1 MKAFVTGSTGLLG
14 NNLVRA
20 LEARGSTVVGL
31 ARSPDKARR
40 LLGGTAARVVAGDME
55 RIAAFAPELDGC
67 DVVFHTA
74 AYFRE
79 YYGPGDHADALR
91 RINIDATLALMGEAD
106 RRGVKRFVHVS
117 SSGAIGMHADGRP
130 GDEQTPPSAEQLENL
145 YFRSKHE
152 GDQAIRGFSPA
163 HGLEVIEILPG
174 WMFGPGDAGPTGA
187 GQLTLDVIGRRIP
200 VTMAGGMC
208 VVDARDVADA
218 MVTAA
223 GRGRH
228 GDRFIVGGEFRT
240 MVDVIGALAAAGGVP
255 GPAFTMPVPVALA
268 AAHLS
273 ELVARVTKKTPLLPL
288 DGVRIAVKGQKVSS
302 ERAVRELGASFR
314 PFDRTARD
322 VVAWYR
328 QQGA

>member
-20 LEARGSTVVGL
+20 LEAQGATVVGL
-31 ARSPDKARR
+31 ARSADKARR
-40 LLGGTAARVVAGDME
+40 LLGDTSARVVAGDME
-55 RIAAFAPELDGC
+55 RIDAFASELDGC

-79 YYGPGDHADALR
+79 YYGPGDHAAALR
-91 RINIDATLALMGEAD
+91 RINVEATLALMAEAD
-106 RRGVKRFVHVS
+106 RRGVRRFVHVG
-117 SSGAIGMHADGRP
+117 SSGSIGMHPDGRP
-130 GDEQTPPSAEQLENL
+130 GDEQTPPGPAQLENL

-152 GDQAIRGFSPA
+152 GDRAIQAFSPA
-163 HGLEVIEILPG
+163 HGMAVIEILPG

-187 GQLTLDVIGRRIP
+187 GQLTLDVIGRKIP

-208 VVDARDVADA
+208 VVDARDVAAA

-240 MVDVIGALAAAGGVP
+240 MADVIGTLAAAGGVP
-255 GPAFTMPVPVALA
+255 GPSFTMPVPVALA
-268 AAHLS
+268 AAHVS
-273 ELVARVTKKTPLLPL
+273 ELVAKVTGKPALLPL
-288 DGVRIAVKGQKVSS
+288 DGVRTAVKGQKVSS
-302 ERAVRELGASFR
+302 ARAVQELGASFR
-314 PFDRTARD
+314 PFAETARD

-328 QQGA
+328 QHPA